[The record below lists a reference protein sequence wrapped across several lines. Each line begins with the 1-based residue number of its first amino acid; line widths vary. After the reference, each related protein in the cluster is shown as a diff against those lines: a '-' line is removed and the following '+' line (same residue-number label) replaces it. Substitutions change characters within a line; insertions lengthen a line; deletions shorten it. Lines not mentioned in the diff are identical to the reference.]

1 MPDNVPRQ
9 GETHG
14 RQRRRTSIPHSVP
27 SQETGTIRLLKI
39 DTVSCQK
46 KESTMIALSFII
58 VLLSIIAINVLEW
71 LTRPKQMNSAEQKKR
86 IDELLMQWKINKKKS
101 KDMWAERLARLNS
114 SVELTDEEKEEREN
128 MRAKEAHR
136 NEYTAMNK
144 GSLPHY
150 NVKAIYS
157 AEVRRKDEEKC
168 RGIPSSLG
176 LNIPS
181 KNPNTTRWDTEA
193 EIRARAYIGTVFEWM
208 SCDLMGEPTQERS
221 YCMIRI
227 NGRKRW
233 MYLTVTREKTEPL
246 NVVLIDYIKTLDIEL
261 LFGIEPVYIITEK
274 PGQGEFWNPDKQK
287 WL

>member
-1 MPDNVPRQ
+1 M
-9 GETHG
+9 
-14 RQRRRTSIPHSVP
+14 
-27 SQETGTIRLLKI
+27 
-39 DTVSCQK
+39 
-46 KESTMIALSFII
+46 FI
-58 VLLSIIAINVLEW
+58 
-71 LTRPKQMNSAEQKKR
+71 
-86 IDELLMQWKINKKKS
+86 QWKINEKKA
-101 KDMWAERLARLNS
+101 KDMWAERLAHLNAS
-114 SVELTDEEKEEREN
+114 TELTDEEKEEREN

-136 NEYTAMNK
+136 SEYNAMNK

-150 NVKAIYS
+150 NVKSIYS
-157 AEVRRKDEEKC
+157 PEVRRKDEEEYK
-168 RGIPSSLG
+168 GGPSSLG

-181 KNPNTTRWDTEA
+181 KNPNTSQWDAAA
-193 EIRARAYIGTVFEWM
+193 EMRARAYVGTVFEWM

-233 MYLTVTREKTEPL
+233 MYLMVTREKTEPL

-274 PGQGEFWNPDKQK
+274 PEREEFWNPEKQK